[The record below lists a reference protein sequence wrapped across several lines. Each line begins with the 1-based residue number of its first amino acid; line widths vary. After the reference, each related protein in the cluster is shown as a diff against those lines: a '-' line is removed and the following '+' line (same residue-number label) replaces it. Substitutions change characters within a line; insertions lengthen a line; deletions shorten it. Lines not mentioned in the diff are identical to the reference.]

1 MFSCLSVYERDVYSI
16 NVSATLLYLSTYCAP
31 TCYNFCDLSATLAL
45 SHIQSL
51 SCACANARSHQ
62 HIELDYNLICCG
74 RDGMEQQIIA
84 NEKNQSTWV
93 QIS

>member
-16 NVSATLLYLSTYCAP
+16 NVSATSP
-31 TCYNFCDLSATLAL
+31 TCYNVCDLSATLAL